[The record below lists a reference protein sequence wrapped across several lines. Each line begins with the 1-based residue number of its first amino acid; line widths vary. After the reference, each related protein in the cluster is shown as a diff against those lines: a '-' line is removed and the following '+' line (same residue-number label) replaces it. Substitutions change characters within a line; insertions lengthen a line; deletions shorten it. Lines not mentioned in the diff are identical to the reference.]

1 MLMNTTV
8 TNDLISEAEWVAYLE
23 ETLTPSSESVTTS
36 AVQAEGSRLGLVSI
50 ARVSPI
56 ASQPIASQPIASRTI
71 AEVATPVMAT
81 SPALKE
87 RFREG
92 VLDRSLIMAVS
103 ATNLSKSQLAI
114 KSKPEWTISA
124 QQVYCQVPPVPLLSN
139 PITIGNFF
147 LWPDPEEDSVEVNLP
162 DNFAVQLRVK
172 PLPRPVVIDERVKI
186 SDRID
191 SIKAVFRPELAPIA
205 RMNPLAIDNTLAL
218 NNSALNKRLV
228 DREVL
233 WSALEMKRVRIKVR
247 RAFFAT
253 IMPELQSFKLTIR
266 QGGTHLETMGTALF
280 TVSLYAQT
288 DDVVMEKHR
297 LEWTDALAAAGYG
310 ARLWK
315 FLPVNLRKLQA
326 FLDLDSQQLRSPIQV
341 AINASAGTA
350 TFVVELSSLGAQIWQ
365 RALESRQIQQI
376 SGIARFTAKFYARTD
391 DRLQIREQPFSVSL
405 ATLLSSCGPEH
416 IETIN
421 PIVALKT
428 ELIVQSHAFVDS
440 VAVTWQPK
448 QGGETIH
455 RRFPGND
462 GGILTGVVLTDNLNA
477 VDIVWDAQIQYRF
490 PGWSIAS
497 QQGNLSLLNAIE
509 IIKPG
514 SSEWIKEYTI
524 YTVLMASPTQV
535 ATNLAEFEDIEV
547 TATISYSANYLK
559 QPLTTTFQPKHL
571 EMTDV
576 PFPLQPGQEPT
587 QVGLTTV
594 TKSRSQNTILASVL
608 RILKPEELLLN
619 LKIFRDGQVAIC
631 ASTDPIDES
640 SIEGDLFELLG
651 QFKYQ

>member
-1 MLMNTTV
+1 ML
-8 TNDLISEAEWVAYLE
+8 TNNLISEAEWVTYLE
-23 ETLTPSSESVTTS
+23 ETLTPSPTTTTTPS
-36 AVQAEGSRLGLVSI
+36 LVQAEGSRLALVSPI

-56 ASQPIASQPIASRTI
+56 GSQPIASRTI
-71 AEVATPVMAT
+71 AEVVTPVLAT

-87 RFREG
+87 RFRED
-92 VLDRSLIMAVS
+92 VLDRSLITAVS

-114 KSKPEWTISA
+114 KPKPEWTISA
-124 QQVYCQVPPVPLLSN
+124 QQVYCQVPPVPMLSN
-139 PITIGNFF
+139 PVTVGNFF
-147 LWPDPEEDSVEVNLP
+147 LWPDPEEDSVEVSLP
-162 DNFAVQLRVK
+162 DKFAVQLDNQRVK
-172 PLPRPVVIDERVKI
+172 PLPHPVIIDERAKI
-186 SDRID
+186 NDRID
-191 SIKAVFRPELAPIA
+191 SIKAVTRPELMPIA
-205 RMNPLAIDNTLAL
+205 RMNTLAL
-218 NNSALNKRLV
+218 DKTLVPDNLALNKRLV
-228 DREVL
+228 DREIFWPV
-233 WSALEMKRVRIKVR
+233 LEMKRARIKVR

-266 QGGTHLETMGTALF
+266 QGGTNLKTTGTALF
-280 TVSLYAQT
+280 TVSLYAQAVDIT
-288 DDVVMEKHR
+288 LEKHR

-310 ARLWK
+310 VRLWK

-326 FLDLDSQQLRSPIQV
+326 FLDLDPQQLRSPTQV
-341 AINASAGTA
+341 AINASEGTA

-365 RALESRQIQQI
+365 QALENRQTQQI

-391 DRLQIREQPFSVSL
+391 DMLQIREQPFSVNL

-421 PIVALKT
+421 PTVALTT

-477 VDIVWDAQIQYRF
+477 VNIAWDAQIQYRF

-497 QQGNLSLLNAIE
+497 QQGNLSLLNATE
-509 IIKPG
+509 IVKPA
-514 SSEWIKEYTI
+514 SSEWIRDYTI

-547 TATISYSANYLK
+547 TATIVYSASYLIL
-559 QPLTTTFQPKHL
+559 PLATTFQPKHL
-571 EMTDV
+571 DMTEV
-576 PFPLQPGQEPT
+576 PFPVMPGQEPS
-587 QVGLTTV
+587 QVGLTIV
-594 TKSRSQNTILASVL
+594 TKAKSQNTILVSVS
-608 RILKPEELLLN
+608 RILKPEEMLLN

-631 ASTDPIDES
+631 TSIDPISES
-640 SIEGDLFELLG
+640 SIDGDLFELLG
-651 QFKYQ
+651 QFKHQ